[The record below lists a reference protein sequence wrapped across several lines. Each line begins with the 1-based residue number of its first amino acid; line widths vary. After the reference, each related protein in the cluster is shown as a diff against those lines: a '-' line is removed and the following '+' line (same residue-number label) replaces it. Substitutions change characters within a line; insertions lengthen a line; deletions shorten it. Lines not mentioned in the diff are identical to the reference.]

1 MTNVAG
7 PHAQQQCVCDDS
19 GTSLSLMRRLM
30 YQQVMY
36 GAKIFGFETLGGCG
50 DPSPDSPISPI
61 AHIHSAGQA
70 FAAKTDLGVHVT
82 TVAVLADFMTGFEPP
97 RQLYSSLAW
106 RVWGN
111 MPFNEGSFFMNDVL
125 DLLYPGYAD
134 ASYWHDERG
143 FMTPTP
149 FGDAADVLLSDCSH
163 DILARYPVVILA
175 TDIISSRAE
184 VQDKLAAYVGAG
196 GTLVLTT
203 NALGPSG
210 LLGLTVTTTQCTRV
224 DAGASVELHGTTGS
238 SPSQK
243 VEEAQALRV
252 CPVSSKSHSPIP
264 IAWIAQGA
272 GNNLTLA
279 FNVSMGKGRVIMLAT
294 SGMAA
299 EAKAPRDGEPVVAP
313 TQPDTTLANP
323 FPMATHVRSIL
334 GGILT
339 AQTPFTAGGS
349 LTVVTNRVSAL
360 SYLVAVANPGL
371 QQLPFKL
378 VSQVGKVALVTEIEL
393 VDAPL
398 AKAQPPGYAPPG
410 NWKLGAST
418 PSTIAGLDQRIFTV
432 TLAGESATLLP
443 TVPPSASPDRIAL
456 PLPDTEDLAEA
467 VMLRS
472 TFSQHYS
479 GVVLDWAYVE
489 RRTMGDLARE
499 GRWAFMRNIS
509 LLVDFTSGLNLYPGL
524 RLCNNS
530 VQYEQ
535 SIARMQNVLHKMGT
549 LVNASTH
556 TLGRTFSVDAIVASH
571 RAPENGQSYYHNNQ
585 TEPIAQCYADT
596 LRALKGLATI
606 FPKVSFHLHVG
617 EPGRKPSGI
626 GEAER
631 TLALALGGL
640 PNFHLGAH
648 MAAMVDAAYP
658 AYNLTSKIGLF
669 FVAAQSRD
677 PFNFQGGLTHPVLLS
692 WNAPLTGL
700 TGAQRKL
707 FSQYLN
713 QSYEKAAKE
722 GVERPWVV
730 IDAELPRHAG
740 IEAAED
746 AEYAEVKLV
755 EAMIA
760 EASTGTVPPFNSSAR
775 FCDTNDD
782 GTAFYIKTGGSAWK
796 RGGWDGGTDD
806 KCCRG
811 PTATGCYWFPS
822 MTACES
828 TLRNGTCLSCTVKP
842 DHQGCPEW

>member
-1 MTNVAG
+1 
-7 PHAQQQCVCDDS
+7 
-19 GTSLSLMRRLM
+19 
-30 YQQVMY
+30 
-36 GAKIFGFETLGGCG
+36 
-50 DPSPDSPISPI
+50 
-61 AHIHSAGQA
+61 
-70 FAAKTDLGVHVT
+70 
-82 TVAVLADFMTGFEPP
+82 
-97 RQLYSSLAW
+97 
-106 RVWGN
+106 
-111 MPFNEGSFFMNDVL
+111 
-125 DLLYPGYAD
+125 
-134 ASYWHDERG
+134 
-143 FMTPTP
+143 
-149 FGDAADVLLSDCSH
+149 
-163 DILARYPVVILA
+163 
-175 TDIISSRAE
+175 
-184 VQDKLAAYVGAG
+184 
-196 GTLVLTT
+196 
-203 NALGPSG
+203 
-210 LLGLTVTTTQCTRV
+210 
-224 DAGASVELHGTTGS
+224 
-238 SPSQK
+238 
-243 VEEAQALRV
+243 
-252 CPVSSKSHSPIP
+252 VSSKSHSLTP

-272 GNNLTLA
+272 DNNLTLA
-279 FNVSMGKGRVIMLAT
+279 FDVSMGKGRVVVLAT

-299 EAKAPRDGEPVVAP
+299 EPKAPGHGEPVVAP

-323 FPMATHVRSIL
+323 FPMATHVRSIM
-334 GGILT
+334 GSILA
-339 AQTPFTAGGS
+339 AQTPFTAGGG

-378 VSQVGKVALVTEIEL
+378 VSQVGKVASVNEIEL
-393 VDAPL
+393 ADAPL
-398 AKAQPPGYAPPG
+398 AKAQPSGYAPPG

-432 TLAGESATLLP
+432 ALSDESATLLP
-443 TVPPSASPDRIAL
+443 TLLPAASPNRIAL
-456 PLPDTEDLAEA
+456 PLPDTEDLTEA

-479 GVVLDWAYVE
+479 GVVLDWTYVE
-489 RRTMGDLARE
+489 RRTMADLARE

-535 SIARMQNVLHKMGT
+535 SIVRMQNVLHKMGT

-556 TLGRTFSVDAIVASH
+556 TIGQTFSVDAIVASH
-571 RAPENGQSYYHNNQ
+571 RAPENGRSYYHNNQ
-585 TEPIAQCYADT
+585 TETIAQCYADT
-596 LRALKGLATI
+596 LLALKGLATD

-617 EPGRKPSGI
+617 EPGRKPSAI
-626 GEAER
+626 GEAEL

-640 PNFHLGAH
+640 QNFHLGAH
-648 MAAMVDAAYP
+648 MAAMADAAYP

-692 WNAPLTGL
+692 WNAPLAGL

-713 QSYEKAAKE
+713 QSYEKAAKG
-722 GVERPWVV
+722 GVARPWVV

-760 EASTGTVPPFNSSAR
+760 EASNVTVPPFNTSAW
-775 FCDTNDD
+775 FCDTSDD
-782 GTAFYIKTGGSAWK
+782 GTDFYIKTGGSAWK
-796 RGGWDGGTDD
+796 RGGWDGGIDD

-811 PTATGCYWFPS
+811 PATTGCYWFPS
-822 MTACES
+822 MAACES
-828 TLRNGTCLSCTVKP
+828 TLRNGTCLSCTVKS